1 MNSLLGQGFCC
12 STFPSF
18 GFPGGTRTKLEG
30 CLIYFRSMLFNSN
43 ILKNPGSLTLVS
55 ERVKIQ
61 VFPALEGLATVR
73 TMERV
78 ACVEQSVKWINAIK
92 HIYNANNDRV
102 PSSLYPQ

>member
-1 MNSLLGQGFCC
+1 M
-12 STFPSF
+12 
-18 GFPGGTRTKLEG
+18 
-30 CLIYFRSMLFNSN
+30 
-43 ILKNPGSLTLVS
+43 S

-61 VFPALEGLATVR
+61 VFPALEGLTTVR

-102 PSSLYPQ
+102 PSALYP